1 MMRQMFLKTAAIS
14 GVSLSGA
21 DLTHRTGKRYHSR
34 AGRGLA
40 PPCLAASDPGPG

>member
-1 MMRQMFLKTAAIS
+1 MMRQMFLKAAAIS

-21 DLTHRTGKRYHSR
+21 DLTHRTGERYHAR

-40 PPCLAASDPGPG
+40 PPYQVESDPGPG